1 VLVGE
6 AVVAAGV
13 DAGDA
18 IVLCVKV
25 VEIVGSGNS
34 RSAIS
39 GKSQT
44 LTTQSHDGTYRLWL
58 LFQCLPTCST
68 C

>member
-13 DAGDA
+13 DAGDT

-44 LTTQSHDGTYRLWL
+44 LTT
-58 LFQCLPTCST
+58 
-68 C
+68 